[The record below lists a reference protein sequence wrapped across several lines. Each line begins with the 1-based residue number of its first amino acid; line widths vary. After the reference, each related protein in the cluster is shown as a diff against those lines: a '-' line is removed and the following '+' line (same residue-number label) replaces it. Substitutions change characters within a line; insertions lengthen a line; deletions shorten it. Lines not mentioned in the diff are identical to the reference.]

1 MTRAG
6 PLGLRDA
13 EKGGVFFLYGEDEF
27 RKEREGRAL
36 VEWHLDPGTRDFNYD
51 PLRGSEVDIEQLASV
66 LATPPMMAE
75 WRVVILREVEALTS
89 SPQARDAILGV
100 VSSPP
105 PGLALILLASIPKG
119 STAKFYRELKS
130 LARSVEFP
138 EVGPNDVP
146 GWVVDWTST
155 THGRTITVEAARALA
170 AGVGTNLGVLA
181 QEVEKLAN
189 LVEEDEAIDLD
200 AVKAAGT
207 QIPSED
213 RWIWMDRVGN
223 RDFEGAL
230 KGLGILFAQG
240 EGGVGL
246 TIGLASH
253 LIRVALARAGGSAA
267 LESALPPRQKWLA
280 PRLMK
285 QAKRWT
291 QEELEG
297 AILGLRRVD
306 RLLKSSTLPDEHVLE
321 EWLLSLMARGQAG

>member
-1 MTRAG
+1 M
-6 PLGLRDA
+6 
-13 EKGGVFFLYGEDEF
+13 
-27 RKEREGRAL
+27 
-36 VEWHLDPGTRDFNYD
+36 
-51 PLRGSEVDIEQLASV
+51 DIEQLASV

-75 WRVVILREVEALTS
+75 WRVVLLREVEALAS
-89 SPQARDAILGV
+89 SPRARDALLGV
-100 VSSPP
+100 VNSPP
-105 PGLALILLASIPKG
+105 PGLALILVASIPKG
-119 STAKFYRELKS
+119 SSAKFYRELKR
-130 LARSVEFP
+130 LTRSVEFP
-138 EVGPNDVP
+138 QVGPNDVP
-146 GWVVDWTST
+146 GWVVDWASNH
-155 THGRTITVEAARALA
+155 HGRTITFEAARALA

-181 QEVEKLAN
+181 QELEKLVN
-189 LVEEDEAIDLD
+189 LVEEGDEIDLD

-230 KGLGILFAQG
+230 KGLEILFAQG

-253 LIRVALARAGGSAA
+253 LIRVALARAGGAA
-267 LESALPPRQKWLA
+267 VLESTLPHHQKWLA

-291 QEELEG
+291 QEELEA

-306 RLLKSSTLPDEHVLE
+306 RLLKSSSLSDEHVME
-321 EWLLSLMARGQAG
+321 EWLLSLMARRQAG